1 MTKIFAF
8 VLLLSLFAAGEG
20 VSAPKPM
27 NIAAGGARGIY
38 VVTGID
44 LISPAH
50 PVNGAT
56 GYRVE
61 RKKQGQEEWKQIATV
76 SAPDTLPVFEQRL
89 QQMAAYVP
97 DPFVENRVPAQKLWQ
112 AVLQYRR
119 IDSLHEWSGVLLV
132 RLALGTT
139 YLDTTAER
147 GATYEYRV
155 SKVDASG
162 AVREAATSNAVLYPS
177 VPALAPLR
185 LLDKTAT
192 EKQVVLRWNIG
203 RGIQPVNFL
212 VMRKDAKDA
221 YQMIDPIRALSRSHD
236 TTLFLVEDTLV
247 QPLHYYQYYIVPAD
261 YYGNSGAHS
270 DTTAVASY
278 DFNSVPLP
286 DHLNATGF
294 DSSGGVRVSWRLE
307 QPKFVKAVQILRSE
321 SWDTGYKQIAVVST
335 QDTSFIDRLSVPMV
349 KYYYRLI
356 MVGQFDELS
365 LPSARV
371 FGLYKS
377 TLVPTGPGKIKIE
390 GENNG
395 VKLQWQTREK
405 NILGYYVYRTN
416 GFNDSLHLITSLIPA
431 DSITTFFD
439 TSSVLSGKLR
449 YGYSVRTENT
459 SHKISG
465 FSETAYVR
473 PLIPTQPPTPINL
486 ATSVH
491 DRVIQLYWDDMRAMD
506 NSVKGYYIFRREFTG
521 KKKEE
526 DYKKL
531 NDTLLRAKHNNYID
545 TTAETDKTY
554 EYAVQA
560 VDYFDGMSGMS
571 ASAKGELRSPEI
583 APPAGLRAELT
594 DEGIQ
599 VQWDTTHQPG
609 ITGFKVYRY
618 ERGKKPQL
626 MGTTTLA
633 EREFVDKKAQKG
645 KLYSYYVTAV
655 GAHEKESPS
664 SDEVSV
670 RR

>member
-8 VLLLSLFAAGEG
+8 VLLLSLFAAEEG

-27 NIAAGGARGIY
+27 SIAAGGAHGIY
-38 VVTGID
+38 VLTGID
-44 LISPAH
+44 LLSPSH

-61 RKKQGQEEWKQIATV
+61 RKTEGQEEWKQLAIV
-76 SAPDTLPVFEQRL
+76 NSPDTLPVFEQRL
-89 QQMAAYVP
+89 KEMAAYVP
-97 DPFVENRVPAQKLWQ
+97 DPFVVNRVPEQKLWQ
-112 AVLQYRR
+112 TLAHYRR
-119 IDSLHEWSGVLLV
+119 VDSLHEWSGVLLV

-147 GATYEYRV
+147 GKTYEYRV

-162 AVREAATSNAVLYPS
+162 AARETATSNAVLYPS

-185 LLDKTAT
+185 LLDKAAT
-192 EKQVVLRWNIG
+192 EKQVILRWNIG
-203 RGIQPVNFL
+203 RGTQPVNFL

-221 YQMIDPIRALSRSHD
+221 YQLIDPIRALSKSHD
-236 TTLFLVEDTLV
+236 TTMLLVEDTLV
-247 QPLHYYQYYIVPAD
+247 QPLHYYQYYIILAD
-261 YYGNSGAHS
+261 YYGNVGTHS
-270 DTTAVASY
+270 DTAAIASY
-278 DFNSVPLP
+278 DFHSVPLP

-307 QPKFVKAVQILRSE
+307 QPKFVKAVQIFRSE
-321 SWDTGYKQIAVVST
+321 SWDTGYKQIAEVSA
-335 QDTSFIDRLSVPMV
+335 QDTSFIDKMSVPMV
-349 KYYYRLI
+349 KYYYRLV

-365 LPSARV
+365 IPSARV

-377 TLVPTGPGKIKIE
+377 TLVPTGSGKINAE
-390 GENNG
+390 GEKDG
-395 VKLQWQTREK
+395 VKLQWRTKEK

-416 GFNDSLHLITSLIPA
+416 GINDSLRLITSLIPA
-431 DSITTFFD
+431 DSMVTFFD

-491 DRVIQLYWDDMRAMD
+491 DHVIQLYWDDMRAMD

-531 NDTLLRAKHNNYID
+531 NDTLLRAKHNNYVD
-545 TTAETDKTY
+545 TTAELDKTY

-571 ASAKGELRSPEI
+571 ASAKGGLYSPEI

-594 DEGIQ
+594 DEGIH

-626 MGTTTLA
+626 MGTSTLA
-633 EREFVDKKAQKG
+633 EREFLDTKAQKG

-655 GAHEKESPS
+655 GIHEKESTS
-664 SDEVSV
+664 SDEVSL